1 MEQKEKKCTVLDDG
15 RDFQCSLV
23 YCNKSHQIR
32 SDRIELHGIGLH
44 GIGFH
49 WIGLHGIGFHWIGL
63 HGIGDPVTLSADV
76 THLLRR
82 SDRMLCQSYTSTNS
96 SILLSL
102 PFSFFLFP
110 FSM

>member
-44 GIGFH
+44 GIEFH
-49 WIGLHGIGFHWIGL
+49 WIGLHGIGY
-63 HGIGDPVTLSADV
+63 PVTLSADV